1 MKLLNLTNWLHSLVG
16 FFTFNMGG
24 GGGGGPQ
31 SSTQTGTT
39 TTSNVPE
46 YMRPFFEES
55 QKRGALN
62 VYGTDGTGAVTGIRG
77 MPAYTGER
85 VAGFTPEQT
94 AAQTNISGLTQP
106 GGFGTSQTGLGTGT
120 TMGYQAGL
128 QGLNQAFGYNPNN
141 AQTFGQTQASQYM
154 SPYQS
159 NVTDIAVRE
168 AQRQGDLQKQQGALG
183 AIGRGTFG
191 GARNTLMQAEQ
202 ARNLNQNIG
211 DIRARGQQ
219 ASYENAQQQFNADQA
234 RQQQAQQ
241 YAAGLGSQMGTAGLQ
256 AGLQGSQQTGAM
268 AAAQQT
274 SDLQRLMAQSTSGA
288 EKQALQQKID
298 DIQYQVAMEQRDW
311 DKKQLE
317 WLNSQL
323 HGTVGLGSTQINYAP
338 PPSAAAQLGGLGLG
352 ALGLSKAF
360 S

>member
-1 MKLLNLTNWLHSLVG
+1 MINIFNWVESLLS
-16 FFTFNMGG
+16 FFTFNFG

-31 SSTQTGTT
+31 NSTQTGTT

-55 QKRGALN
+55 QKQGAKN
-62 VYGTDGTGAVTGIRG
+62 VYNTASSGAVTGVKG
-77 MPAYTGER
+77 MPLYTGQR

-94 AAQTNISGLTQP
+94 TAQTNIAGLTQP
-106 GGFGTSQTGLGTGT
+106 GGFGTAQTGLGTGT

-141 AQTFGQTQASQYM
+141 AQTFGQTQANQYM
-154 SPYQS
+154 SPYQQ
-159 NVTDIAVRE
+159 NVTDIALRE
-168 AQRQGDLQKQQGALG
+168 ARQQGDIQRQQGALG
-183 AIGRGTFG
+183 SIGRGTFG
-191 GARNTLMQAEQ
+191 GARQALIQAEQ
-202 ARNLNQNIG
+202 GRNLNRQLS
-211 DIRARGQQ
+211 DIQAQGSQQ
-219 ASYENAQQQFNADQA
+219 GYQNAQQQFNADAQ

-241 YAAGLGSQMGTAGLQ
+241 FGAGLGQQLGTAGLQ

-298 DIQYQVAMEQRDW
+298 DIQYQTAMEARDYE
-311 DKKQLE
+311 KKQLE

-338 PPSAAAQLGGLGLG
+338 PPSAASQLGGLGLG

>member
-1 MKLLNLTNWLHSLVG
+1 MINIFNWVESLLS
-16 FFTFNMGG
+16 FFTFNFGG

-31 SSTQTGTT
+31 TSTGTT

-46 YMRPFFEES
+46 YMKPFFEES
-55 QKRGALN
+55 QKQGAKN
-62 VYGTDGTGAVTGIRG
+62 VYNTDSSGAVTGVKG
-77 MPAYTGER
+77 MPLYTGQR

-94 AAQTNISGLTQP
+94 TAQTNIAGLTQP
-106 GGFGTSQTGLGTGT
+106 GGFGTAQTGLGTGT

-141 AQTFGQTQASQYM
+141 AQTFGQTQANQYM
-154 SPYQS
+154 SPYQQ
-159 NVTDIAVRE
+159 NVTDIALRE
-168 AQRQGDLQKQQGALG
+168 ARQQGDIQRQQGALG
-183 AIGRGTFG
+183 SIGRGTFG
-191 GARNTLMQAEQ
+191 GARQALMQAEQ
-202 ARNLNQNIG
+202 GRNLNRQLS
-211 DIRARGQQ
+211 DIQAQGSQQ
-219 ASYENAQQQFNADQA
+219 GYQNAQQQFNADAQ

-241 YAAGLGSQMGTAGLQ
+241 FGAGLGQQLGTAGLQ

-274 SDLQRLMAQSTSGA
+274 SDLQRLMAQSSSGA

-298 DIQYQVAMEQRDW
+298 DIQYQTAMEARDYE
-311 DKKQLE
+311 KKQLE

-338 PPSAAAQLGGLGLG
+338 PPSAASQLGGLGLG

>member
-1 MKLLNLTNWLHSLVG
+1 MINIFNWVESLLS
-16 FFTFNMGG
+16 FFTFNFGG

-31 SSTQTGTT
+31 TSTGTT

-46 YMRPFFEES
+46 YMKPFFEES
-55 QKRGALN
+55 QKQGAKN
-62 VYGTDGTGAVTGIRG
+62 VYNTDSSGAVTGVKG
-77 MPAYTGER
+77 MPLYTGQR

-94 AAQTNISGLTQP
+94 TAQTNIAGLTQP
-106 GGFGTSQTGLGTGT
+106 GGFGTAQTGLGTGT

-141 AQTFGQTQASQYM
+141 AQTFGQTQANQYM
-154 SPYQS
+154 SPYQQ
-159 NVTDIAVRE
+159 NVTDIALRE
-168 AQRQGDLQKQQGALG
+168 ARQQGDIQRQQGALG
-183 AIGRGTFG
+183 SIGRGTFG
-191 GARNTLMQAEQ
+191 GARQALIQAEQ
-202 ARNLNQNIG
+202 GRNLNRQLS
-211 DIRARGQQ
+211 DIQAQGSQQ
-219 ASYENAQQQFNADQA
+219 GYQNAQQQFNADAQ

-241 YAAGLGSQMGTAGLQ
+241 FGAGLGQQLGTAGLQ

-274 SDLQRLMAQSTSGA
+274 SDLQRLMAQSASGA

-298 DIQYQVAMEQRDW
+298 DIQYQTAMEARDYE
-311 DKKQLE
+311 KKQLE

-338 PPSAAAQLGGLGLG
+338 PPSAASQLGGLGLG

>member
-1 MKLLNLTNWLHSLVG
+1 MKLFNLFNWVTNLVES
-16 FFTFNMGG
+16 FTFYTGG

-31 SSTQTGTT
+31 NSTQTGTT
-39 TTSNVPE
+39 YTSNLPE
-46 YMRPFFEES
+46 YAKPFFE
-55 QKRGALN
+55 QALVSAGKN
-62 VYGTDGTGAVTGIRG
+62 IYTTDGTGSVNGIKT
-77 MPAYTGER
+77 MPTYTGER
-85 VAGFTPEQT
+85 VAGFSPEQT
-94 AAQTNISGLTQP
+94 TAQTNISGLTQP

-141 AQTFGQTQASQYM
+141 VQTFGQTQASQYM
-154 SPYQS
+154 SPYQQ
-159 NVTDIAVRE
+159 NVTDIALRE
-168 AQRQGDLQKQQGALG
+168 ARQQGDIQRQQGALG
-183 AIGRGTFG
+183 SIGRGTFG
-191 GARNTLMQAEQ
+191 GARQALMQAEQ
-202 ARNLNQNIG
+202 GRNLNRQLS
-211 DIRARGQQ
+211 DIQAQGSQQ
-219 ASYENAQQQFNADQA
+219 GYQNAQQQFNADQG

-241 YAAGLGSQMGTAGLQ
+241 FGAGLGQQIGTAGLQ

-298 DIQYQVAMEQRDW
+298 DIQYQTAMEARDYE
-311 DKKQLE
+311 KKQIEFYNAILRG
-317 WLNSQL
+317 N
-323 HGTVGLGSTQINYAP
+323 VGLGSTQIQYAP
-338 PPSAAAQLGGLGLG
+338 APSAASQLGGLGLG

>member
-1 MKLLNLTNWLHSLVG
+1 MKLFNLFNWVTNLVEA
-16 FFTFNMGG
+16 FTFYTGG

-31 SSTQTGTT
+31 ASTQTGTT
-39 TTSNVPE
+39 YTSNLPE
-46 YMRPFFEES
+46 YAKPFFE
-55 QKRGALN
+55 QALVSAGKN
-62 VYGTDGTGAVTGIRG
+62 IYSTDGTGSVNGIKT
-77 MPAYTGER
+77 MPTYTGNR

-94 AAQTNISGLTQP
+94 AAQTNIAGLTQP

-141 AQTFGQTQASQYM
+141 VQTFGQTQANQYM
-154 SPYQS
+154 SPYQQ
-159 NVTDIAVRE
+159 NVTDIALRE
-168 AQRQGDLQKQQGALG
+168 ARQQGDIQRQQGALG
-183 AIGRGTFG
+183 SIGRGTFG
-191 GARNTLMQAEQ
+191 GARQALMQAEQ
-202 ARNLNQNIG
+202 GRNLNRQLS
-211 DIRARGQQ
+211 DIQAQGSQQ
-219 ASYENAQQQFNADQA
+219 GYQNAQQQFNADAQ

-241 YAAGLGSQMGTAGLQ
+241 FGAGLGQQLGTAGLQ

-298 DIQYQVAMEQRDW
+298 DIQYQTAMEARDYE
-311 DKKQLE
+311 KKQIEFYNAILRG
-317 WLNSQL
+317 N
-323 HGTVGLGSTQINYAP
+323 VGLGSTQINYAP
-338 PPSAAAQLGGLGLG
+338 PPSAASQLGGLGLG

>member
-1 MKLLNLTNWLHSLVG
+1 MKLFNLFNWVTNLVES
-16 FFTFNMGG
+16 FTFNFG

-31 SSTQTGTT
+31 TSTGTT
-39 TTSNVPE
+39 YTSNLPE
-46 YMRPFFEES
+46 YAKPFFE
-55 QKRGALN
+55 QALVSAGKN
-62 VYGTDGTGAVTGIRG
+62 VYNTDSTGAVTGVKT
-77 MPAYTGER
+77 MPTYTGNR

-94 AAQTNISGLTQP
+94 SAQTNIAGLTQP
-106 GGFGTSQTGLGTGT
+106 GGFGTAQTGLGTGT

-141 AQTFGQTQASQYM
+141 AQTFGQTQANQYM
-154 SPYQS
+154 SPYQQ
-159 NVTDIAVRE
+159 NVTDIALRE
-168 AQRQGDLQKQQGALG
+168 ARQQGDIQRQQGALG
-183 AIGRGTFG
+183 SIGRGTFG
-191 GARNTLMQAEQ
+191 GARQALIQAEQ
-202 ARNLNQNIG
+202 GRNLNRQLS
-211 DIRARGQQ
+211 DIQAQGSQQ
-219 ASYENAQQQFNADQA
+219 GYQNAQQQFNADAQ

-241 YAAGLGSQMGTAGLQ
+241 FGAGLGQQLGTAGLQ

-298 DIQYQVAMEQRDW
+298 DIQYQTAMEARDYE
-311 DKKQLE
+311 KKQIEFYNAILRG
-317 WLNSQL
+317 N
-323 HGTVGLGSTQINYAP
+323 VGLGSTQINYAP

-352 ALGLSKAF
+352 ALGISKAF

>member
-1 MKLLNLTNWLHSLVG
+1 MKLFNLFNWVTNLVEL
-16 FFTFNMGG
+16 FTFYTGG

-31 SSTQTGTT
+31 NSTQTGTT
-39 TTSNVPE
+39 YTSNRPE
-46 YMRPFFEES
+46 YAKPFFE
-55 QKRGALN
+55 QALVSAGKN
-62 VYGTDGTGAVTGIRG
+62 IYSTDGTGSVNGIKT
-77 MPAYTGER
+77 MPVYTGNR
-85 VAGFTPEQT
+85 VAGFSPEQT
-94 AAQTNISGLTQP
+94 TAQTNIAGLTQP

-183 AIGRGTFG
+183 SIGRGTFG
-191 GARNTLMQAEQ
+191 GARQALMQAEQ

-219 ASYENAQQQFNADQA
+219 ASYENAQQQFNADTQ

-241 YAAGLGSQMGTAGLQ
+241 YAAGLGSQLGTAGLQ

-352 ALGLSKAF
+352 ALGISKAF

>member
-1 MKLLNLTNWLHSLVG
+1 MINIFNWVESLLS
-16 FFTFNMGG
+16 FFTFNFGG

-31 SSTQTGTT
+31 TSTGTT
-39 TTSNVPE
+39 YTSNLPE
-46 YMRPFFEES
+46 YAKPFFE
-55 QKRGALN
+55 QALVSAGKN
-62 VYGTDGTGAVTGIRG
+62 VYNTDSTGAVTGVKS
-77 MPAYTGER
+77 MPTYTGNR

-94 AAQTNISGLTQP
+94 SAQTNIAGLTQP
-106 GGFGTSQTGLGTGT
+106 GGFGTAQTGLGTGT

-141 AQTFGQTQASQYM
+141 AQTFGQTQANQYM
-154 SPYQS
+154 SPYQQ
-159 NVTDIAVRE
+159 NVTDIALRE
-168 AQRQGDLQKQQGALG
+168 ARQQGDIQKQQGALG
-183 AIGRGTFG
+183 SIGRGTFG
-191 GARNTLMQAEQ
+191 GARQALMQAEQ
-202 ARNLNQNIG
+202 GRNLNRQLS
-211 DIRARGQQ
+211 DIQAQGSQQ
-219 ASYENAQQQFNADQA
+219 GYQNAQQQFNADAQ

-241 YAAGLGSQMGTAGLQ
+241 FGAGLGQQLGTAGLQ

-298 DIQYQVAMEQRDW
+298 DIQYQTAMEARDYE
-311 DKKQLE
+311 KKQIEFYNAILR
-317 WLNSQL
+317 
-323 HGTVGLGSTQINYAP
+323 GTVGLGSTQINYAP
-338 PPSAAAQLGGLGLG
+338 PPSAASQLGGLGLG

>member
-1 MKLLNLTNWLHSLVG
+1 MKLFNLFNWVTNLIESS
-16 FFTFNMGG
+16 TFNVG
-24 GGGGGPQ
+24 GGGGGP
-31 SSTQTGTT
+31 SNSTQTGTT
-39 TTSNVPE
+39 YTSNLPE
-46 YMRPFFEES
+46 YAKPFFE
-55 QKRGALN
+55 QALVSAGKN
-62 VYGTDGTGAVTGIRG
+62 VYNTDSTGAVTGVKS
-77 MPAYTGER
+77 MPTYTGNR

-94 AAQTNISGLTQP
+94 AAQTNIAGLTQP

-141 AQTFGQTQASQYM
+141 AQTFGQTQANQYM
-154 SPYQS
+154 SPYQQ
-159 NVTDIAVRE
+159 NVTDIALRE
-168 AQRQGDLQKQQGALG
+168 ARQQGDIQRQQGALG
-183 AIGRGTFG
+183 SIGRGTFG
-191 GARNTLMQAEQ
+191 GARQALIQAEQ
-202 ARNLNQNIG
+202 GRNLNRQLS
-211 DIRARGQQ
+211 DIQAQGSQQ
-219 ASYENAQQQFNADQA
+219 GYQNAQQQFNADAQ

-241 YAAGLGSQMGTAGLQ
+241 FGAGLGQQLGTAGLQ

-298 DIQYQVAMEQRDW
+298 DIQYQTAMEARDYE
-311 DKKQLE
+311 KKQIEFYNAILRG
-317 WLNSQL
+317 N
-323 HGTVGLGSTQINYAP
+323 VGLGSTQINYAP

-352 ALGLSKAF
+352 ALGISKAF

>member
-1 MKLLNLTNWLHSLVG
+1 MINIFNWVESLLS
-16 FFTFNMGG
+16 FFTFNFG

-31 SSTQTGTT
+31 NSTQTGTT

-55 QKRGALN
+55 QKQGAKN
-62 VYGTDGTGAVTGIRG
+62 VYNTDSSGAVTGVKG
-77 MPAYTGER
+77 MPLYTGQR

-94 AAQTNISGLTQP
+94 SAQTNIAGLTQP
-106 GGFGTSQTGLGTGT
+106 GGFGIAQTGLGTGT

-141 AQTFGQTQASQYM
+141 AQTFGQTQANQYM
-154 SPYQS
+154 SPYQQ
-159 NVTDIAVRE
+159 NVTDIALRE
-168 AQRQGDLQKQQGALG
+168 ARQQGDIQRQQGALG
-183 AIGRGTFG
+183 SIGRGTFG
-191 GARNTLMQAEQ
+191 GARQALMQAEQ
-202 ARNLNQNIG
+202 GRNLNRQLS
-211 DIRARGQQ
+211 DIQAQGSQQ
-219 ASYENAQQQFNADQA
+219 GYQNAQQQFNADAQ

-241 YAAGLGSQMGTAGLQ
+241 FGAGLGQQLGTAGLQ

-298 DIQYQVAMEQRDW
+298 DIQYQTAMEARDYE
-311 DKKQLE
+311 KKQIEFYNAILRG
-317 WLNSQL
+317 N
-323 HGTVGLGSTQINYAP
+323 VGLGSTQINYAP
-338 PPSAAAQLGGLGLG
+338 PPSTAAQLGGLGLG
-352 ALGLSKAF
+352 ALGISKAF